1 MSKARSHEGQE
12 APGWSLD
19 FYFKY
24 NGSHWKALAYL
35 VAQMVKKKKKN
46 LPAMLETWVPSLG
59 CVGKIAWRSE
69 WLPTTVFLSGEFH
82 RGAWWAT
89 VYWVAR
95 RQTRLSD

>member
-35 VAQMVKKKKKN
+35 VAQMVKKKKKSACN
-46 LPAMLETWVPSLG
+46 AGDLGSIPGLCWEDCLE
-59 CVGKIAWRSE
+59 K
-69 WLPTTVFLSGEFH
+69 
-82 RGAWWAT
+82 
-89 VYWVAR
+89 
-95 RQTRLSD
+95 